1 MVNKEKLFLSF
12 QKIKAMIQYILE
24 RSGSSMLTVDEK
36 KNNYKKKVWTSFLTS
51 GLFIIFALVLFYK
64 EENIISTSILVVGFI
79 GLIFGIL
86 NILKYFKENK
96 ENRIYSDHLLQG
108 ILMLLFGGVALL
120 KSEELAS
127 MLAILIGA
135 YLIYHNAVR
144 LQICMNLDSLSTGHY
159 WKYLAGISMG
169 CIFTGIV
176 ILLNP
181 FAETIALSH
190 VIAVCVII
198 SSFVNILQNV
208 AMLVGMRKFDEKST
222 DQK

>member
-1 MVNKEKLFLSF
+1 
-12 QKIKAMIQYILE
+12 
-24 RSGSSMLTVDEK
+24 MLTIDER
-36 KNNYKKKVWTSFLTS
+36 KNNYKKKVWSSFLTS

-79 GLIFGIL
+79 GFILGIL
-86 NILKYFKENK
+86 NVLKYFKENK
-96 ENRIYSDHLLQG
+96 ENRIYNDYLLQG
-108 ILMLLFGGVALL
+108 LVMIIFGGVALL

-127 MLAILIGA
+127 MLAFLIGA

-144 LQICMNLDSLSTGHY
+144 LQICMNLDSLSAGHY
-159 WKYLAGISMG
+159 WKYLAGISLG

-198 SSFVNILQNV
+198 SSLVNILQNII
-208 AMLVGMRKFDEKST
+208 MLIGMRKFDEKTT
-222 DQK
+222 D